1 MLFRIINTYYV
12 QCTCSPD
19 TSLRH
24 FINVIKIIINILYI
38 LDINYISL
46 NSVAHPRRAIVHRMP
61 YDVRIYTH
69 TYAYNT
75 HIPRTPPTHARTHVL
90 YLRICTLE
98 RINARLQ
105 ALEARGDYGRVIQRS
120 IGLEER
126 WLKEI
131 GS

>member
-1 MLFRIINTYYV
+1 M
-12 QCTCSPD
+12 
-19 TSLRH
+19 
-24 FINVIKIIINILYI
+24 YI

-46 NSVAHPRRAIVHRMP
+46 NSVAHPKYAIANRMP
-61 YDVRIYTH
+61 YEVRIH
-69 TYAYNT
+69 TYSYAYDT

-105 ALEARGDYGRVIQRS
+105 ALEARGGYGRVIQRS

-126 WLKEI
+126 LLKGQGRQAVK
-131 GS
+131 GSGGLVVKVTRPTCDPFKNGKAF